1 MELPDDRARLARA
14 NESLT
19 RELLDAYEEIDLL
32 HTLNGIFATSADID
46 EMGGRLL
53 EEAAAA
59 LRAEAAFLVYTGEG
73 MEEIEPALRG
83 IEADEVQAFVS
94 VAGARLLAGEP
105 ALLDRAEAAGYA
117 PRPLMC
123 VPLRSPDG
131 IFGALGLL
139 RTPAAAPFS
148 AGDLKAAE
156 ILAGQASAVI
166 VRKRNLDLAYLS
178 ARLRQSNDA
187 LQALLEIGRELSR
200 TLDLDRVLAAVVNL
214 SSRVAAYDRAAV
226 ALKEGTRWRLRA
238 VSGQDR
244 IDRARPELAELERLL
259 ARLGERESDLLVEA
273 GPDGVPQAEPPD
285 LQRHLAAYFEQSGT
299 RALHAIRLADEDG
312 LLGIL
317 SFERTALPGLS
328 ERERELVAG
337 LANQSTVALRNAQL
351 YRQVPLLTLL
361 EPMLA
366 RQRWLRKLPWT
377 RRAAGAAAV
386 VILGALAF
394 VPFPLRIGGNAIL
407 APARTVT
414 VSTLVP
420 GRLASVEV
428 REGEQVGAGQPLAHL
443 DDREYRLKRE
453 EAKARL
459 AGAERLIS
467 QAEAAGDPRRAA
479 VERGRLE
486 LLRAEVAAVD
496 AAIAESVLRA
506 PEAGVI
512 LTPRLRERQGERLE
526 AGATF
531 CTIAALDVLEAE
543 IGVPESDASYVRR
556 GMPAEVR
563 LYRDPATTLRGEI
576 RTLNPAA
583 EERDGGIVVVA
594 RVSLPNVDR
603 KLLPGM
609 GGRARIVAGREP
621 LGYCLLRRPARW
633 VRSWIWL

>member
-1 MELPDDRARLARA
+1 MERPDDRERVARA

-59 LRAEAAFLVYTGEG
+59 LRADAAFLVYTGEG
-73 MEEIEPALRG
+73 MEQIEPALRG
-83 IEADEVQAFVS
+83 VEAEEVQAFVS
-94 VAGARLLAGEP
+94 VAGSRLLAGEP
-105 ALLDRAEAAGYA
+105 ALLDRAEAEGYA
-117 PRPLMC
+117 PRPLLC

-139 RTPAAAPFS
+139 RRTDSSPFS
-148 AGDLKAAE
+148 AGDLKTAE

-187 LQALLEIGRELSR
+187 LQALLEIGRELTR

-226 ALKEGTRWRLRA
+226 ALKDGTRWRLRA
-238 VSGQDR
+238 VSGQEKVDR
-244 IDRARPELAELERLL
+244 GRPELAELERLL

-273 GPDGVPQAEPPD
+273 GADGQPHVEPPD
-285 LQRHLAAYFEQSGT
+285 LQRHLAAYFEQSGM
-299 RALHAIRLADEDG
+299 RALYAIRLADEDG

-317 SFERTALPGLS
+317 AFERAVPPGLS

-337 LANQSTVALRNAQL
+337 LANQATVALRNAQL

-366 RQRWLRKLPWT
+366 RQRWLRRLPWS

-386 VILGALAF
+386 VVLGALAWI
-394 VPFPLRIGGNAIL
+394 PFPLRVGGNAIL

-420 GRLASVEV
+420 GRLAEIEA
-428 REGEQVGAGQPLAHL
+428 REGDQVIAGQALARL
-443 DDREYRLKRE
+443 DDREYRLRRE
-453 EAKARL
+453 EARTQLVA
-459 AGAERLIS
+459 AERLIA

-479 VERGRLE
+479 VERERLE
-486 LLRAEVAAVD
+486 RLQAELTAADVAL
-496 AAIAESVLRA
+496 AETVLRA

-512 LTPRLRERQGERLE
+512 LTPRLRERRGERLE
-526 AGATF
+526 AGAAL
-531 CTIAALDVLEAE
+531 CTLAALDALEAE
-543 IGVPESDASYVRR
+543 IGVPESEAAYVRE

-563 LYRDPATTLRGEI
+563 LYRDPAKTLHGEVH
-576 RTLNPAA
+576 RLHPAA
-583 EERDGGIVVVA
+583 EERDGEIVVVA
-594 RVSLPNVDR
+594 RVPLTNPDGV
-603 KLLPGM
+603 LLPGM
-609 GGRARIVAGREP
+609 GGRARIVAGRGP

-633 VRSWIWL
+633 VRSWIWF